1 MKFIIIFEDDPNAN
15 PDIRKVLMAEH
26 LSFLEAHSEKVLFAG
41 PLSDAGGSDR
51 GGLWLVDAASVDEV
65 EQLVHEDPFWPT
77 GLRKSYS
84 ILEWK
89 QVFANGRRLIPS
101 N

>member
-1 MKFIIIFEDDPNAN
+1 MSSRRLHCHDELNS
-15 PDIRKVLMAEH
+15 RVL
-26 LSFLEAHSEKVLFAG
+26 SAG
-41 PLSDAGGSDR
+41 PLSDARGNGR

-65 EQLVHEDPFWPT
+65 EQLVHEEPFWPT